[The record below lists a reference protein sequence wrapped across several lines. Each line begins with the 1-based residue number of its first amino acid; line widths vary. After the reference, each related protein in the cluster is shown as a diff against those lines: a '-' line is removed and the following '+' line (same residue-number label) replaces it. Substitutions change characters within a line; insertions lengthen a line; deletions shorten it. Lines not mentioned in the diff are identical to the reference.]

1 MVRALF
7 LRFWSNLGTFLLAFA
22 IAFAVWI
29 SAVVAADP
37 SEERDYPSPLTLEI
51 RGLDPGLVLL
61 GTLPSQVQLR
71 LSAPVS
77 LWDRLTSRLDSV
89 QVYIDLTGLETGEYT
104 VPLKVDSEFR
114 PFRVVQVIPSEVT
127 IDLEPLAIEEFPIE
141 TQLDGAPALGFEVG
155 DVTLEPEL
163 AIVSGPATLVAQVEQ
178 VVARL
183 NVGDARETVSS
194 QVALQTL
201 DGDGNVLS
209 GLTIEPVAADVEQSI
224 VQAGGYRDVA
234 VNVETVGQP
243 AGGFRVT
250 SISVDPPIVTL
261 FSTDTDLI
269 SALPG
274 YVSTVP
280 LDLGAAE
287 ENITTRLALNLPQG
301 VIVVGDEQNVE
312 VQIGI
317 AAIETSTLL
326 NVEVEVTGLAAGFEA
341 ELSPQTVAVIVS
353 GPLSTL
359 QSLRGDDIRLFVD
372 LSGLQTG
379 SHLLEPQAEI
389 LPSDVQLFSIVPSS
403 IEVII
408 RESTTP

>member
-1 MVRALF
+1 MLRALF

-37 SEERDYPSPLTLEI
+37 SEERDYPNSLTLEI
-51 RGLDPGLVLL
+51 RGLDPSLVML
-61 GTLPSQVQLR
+61 GTVPSQVQLR
-71 LSAPVS
+71 LSAPAS
-77 LWDRLTSRLDSV
+77 LWDRLTSRPDSV
-89 QVYIDLTGLETGEYT
+89 HVFIDLTGLETGEHT
-104 VPLKVDSEFR
+104 VPLEVDSEFR

-127 IDLEPLAIEEFPIE
+127 IDLEPLAVEEFSIA
-141 TQLDGAPALGFEVG
+141 TQLDGVPALGFEVG
-155 DVTLEPEL
+155 DVALDPVFAT
-163 AIVSGPATLVAQVEQ
+163 VSGPATLVAQVDQ

-194 QVALQTL
+194 QVALQTI
-201 DGDGNVLS
+201 DENGNVLS
-209 GLTIEPVAADVEQSI
+209 GLTIDPVAADVEQAI

-243 AGGFRVT
+243 ASGFRVT

-261 FSTDTDLI
+261 FSTDSDLI

-280 LDLGAAE
+280 LDLSAAE
-287 ENITTRLALNLPQG
+287 ENITARLALNLPQG

-372 LSGLQTG
+372 LSGLQPG

-389 LPSDVQLFSIVPSS
+389 LPRDVQLFSVVPSS

-408 RESTTP
+408 KESTTP

>member
-1 MVRALF
+1 MLRALL
-7 LRFWSNLGTFLLAFA
+7 LRLWSNLGTFLLSFA

-37 SEERDYPSPLTLEI
+37 SEERDYPNPLTLEI
-51 RGLDPGLVLL
+51 RGLDPGLVML
-61 GTLPSQVQLR
+61 GTIPSQVQLR

-77 LWDRLTSRLDSV
+77 LWERLTGRPDSV
-89 QVYIDLTGLETGEYT
+89 HVFIDLTDLGTGEHT
-104 VPLKVDSEFR
+104 VPLEVDSQFR
-114 PFRVVQVIPSEVT
+114 PFRVVQVIPSDVT
-127 IDLEPLAIEEFPIE
+127 INLEPLAIEEFPIT
-141 TQLDGAPALGFEVG
+141 TQLDGVPALGFEVS
-155 DVTLEPEL
+155 DVAVDPAVAT
-163 AIVSGPATLVAQVEQ
+163 VSGPATLVAQVEH
-178 VVARL
+178 VIARL
-183 NVGDARETVSS
+183 NVGDAREMVSS
-194 QVALQTL
+194 QVALQTV
-201 DGDGNVLS
+201 DENGNVLS
-209 GLTIEPVAADVEQSI
+209 GLTVEPVAAEVEQDI

-261 FSTDTDLI
+261 FSTDTNLI

-274 YVSTVP
+274 YVSTLP
-280 LDLGAAE
+280 LDLSASE
-287 ENITTRLALNLPQG
+287 ENITARLALNLPQG

-317 AAIETSTLL
+317 APIETSTLL

-372 LSGLQTG
+372 LSGLQPG
-379 SHLLEPQAEI
+379 AHLLEPQAEI
-389 LPSDVQLFSIVPSS
+389 LPRDVQLFSIVPSS